1 MVFLRDGVNN
11 PLRLGNSPISDLWKR
26 FRISVDDEFIK
37 KYIRSSMDTVLEF
50 WSSEALCT
58 LKDNIFCI
66 SAFKKAVLTIFW
78 KHLNPVFFN
87 TVTSKRITTSKI
99 SKSPPV
105 RSLRIRWST
114 SLCTLFTSLRL
125 QIPCKF
131 QSLPTL
137 HSYSKKIKFPPV
149 SKKIS
154 TCHHENLDLSS
165 RKSRQI
171 HNKIS
176 TSHQENLTL
185 PSWKGLPVIMKISTE
200 NVDRS

>member
-26 FRISVDDEFIK
+26 FRISVDHEFIK

-114 SLCTLFTSLRL
+114 SLCTLCTSLRL
-125 QIPCKF
+125 QIPWTY
-131 QSLPTL
+131 SLPTL
-137 HSYSKKIKFPPV
+137 HSYSKKIKFSPV

-171 HNKIS
+171 YNKIS
-176 TSHQENLTL
+176 TSHQENLAL